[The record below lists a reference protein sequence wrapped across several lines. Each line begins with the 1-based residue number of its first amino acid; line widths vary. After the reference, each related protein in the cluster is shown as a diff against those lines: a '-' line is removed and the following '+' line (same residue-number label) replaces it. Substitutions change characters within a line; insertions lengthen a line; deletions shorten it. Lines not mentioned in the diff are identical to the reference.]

1 VADET
6 FRPYRR
12 MLAAQVR
19 SQASYRVSFAV
30 DTIGGTLV
38 TFMDLLTVLVLFR
51 VTRELA
57 GFPFHAALLMAAL
70 AGLAFAS
77 ADILVG
83 TIDGLRTYIRGG
95 RLDSVLVRP
104 LGVLGQLAVTDF
116 QIRRIGRIVQG
127 VVVLVI
133 ALRLAHVGATAPN
146 LALVVLA
153 WLGGTVFFCAVF
165 VIGGTIAFWWIDSG
179 EFANGFT
186 YGGRDFTTYP
196 VTIYGSFFRRAFA
209 QGLGFAFV
217 AYYPAL
223 ALLRRPDPLGLPAWT
238 GWLSPLVAALAAAV
252 AALVWR
258 VGVRQYR
265 STGS

>member
-1 VADET
+1 MLVA
-6 FRPYRR
+6 
-12 MLAAQVR
+12 QIR
-19 SQASYRVSFAV
+19 SQASYRTSFAI

-38 TFMDLLTVLVLFR
+38 TFMDLLAVLVLFR
-51 VTRELA
+51 VTKQLA
-57 GFPFHAALLMAAL
+57 GFAFHAALLMAAI

-83 TIDGLRTYIRGG
+83 TIEGLRAYIRNG

-127 VVVLVI
+127 IVVLVI
-133 ALRLAHVGATAPN
+133 ALRLAHVEPTGPD
-146 LALVVLA
+146 LALVALS
-153 WLGGTVFFCAVF
+153 WLGGTAFFAAVF

-196 VTIYGSFFRRAFA
+196 MTIYGSFFRRVFA

-223 ALLRRPDPLGLPAWT
+223 ALLHQPDPLGLPAWT
-238 GWLSPLVAALAAAV
+238 GWMSPLVAALAAAV